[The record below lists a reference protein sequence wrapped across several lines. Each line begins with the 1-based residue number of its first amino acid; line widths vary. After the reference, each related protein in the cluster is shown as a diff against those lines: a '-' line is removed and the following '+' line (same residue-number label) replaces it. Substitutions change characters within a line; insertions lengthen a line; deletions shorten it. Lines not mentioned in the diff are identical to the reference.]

1 MTLTLLLDL
10 DDTLL
15 GNSMDT
21 FIPAYLQ
28 SLSDFFSPFVSPDK
42 FLPTLLSGTQ
52 AMLDNNSPEKSLK
65 AAFDQSFYPKL
76 GVREDAFAEQFNAF
90 YRERFPELRQLT
102 QYSPAAVRMIEEAF
116 DRDYKVAIATNP
128 LFPKSAIYQR
138 LEWAGLSPD
147 NYPFLL
153 IPSYETF
160 HFAKPNKAFF
170 TETLACLGWYAG
182 PVVMVGDDFDHDIA
196 PARSLGIGNYWVTD
210 DQHSPTQE
218 LPAAA
223 GWGNIQGLI
232 PWIDSVV
239 NDNLGLNYNHLETM
253 LAVLRSTPAVL
264 HTYGA
269 AFEPANWE
277 EQLQPG
283 EWSYTEIMCHLRDV
297 DSEVNLPRIMQVLNE
312 ENPFLPGIDSDKWA
326 HERLYYCQNGPDAL
340 KDFTNTRIKLLE
352 ILDSLQPSDWQRPAS
367 HAIFG
372 PTNLKELVNII
383 VGHDQLHIQQAFN
396 AQGDINDSST
406 SPTPRL

>member
-28 SLSDFFSPFVSPDK
+28 SLSDFFSPFVSQDK

-52 AMLDNNSPEKSLK
+52 AMLDNNSPDKSLK
-65 AAFDQSFYPKL
+65 AAFDQSFYPEL

-90 YRERFPELRQLT
+90 YREKFPELKQLT

-138 LEWAGLSPD
+138 LEWAGLSPEK
-147 NYPFLL
+147 YPFVL

-170 TETLACLGWYAG
+170 TETLACLGWSAG

-218 LPAAA
+218 LPTAA
-223 GWGNIQGLI
+223 GRGNIQGLI

-239 NDNLGLNYNHLETM
+239 NDKLGLNYNHLETM
-253 LAVLRSTPAVL
+253 LAVLRTTPAVL

-277 EQLQPG
+277 DQLQPG

-383 VGHDQLHIQQAFN
+383 VGHDQVHIQQAFN
-396 AQGDINDSST
+396 AQGDINGSST
-406 SPTPRL
+406 SPPPRL